1 MQIPAAFFSGE
12 EALMPYAHQDAL
24 QRVCAEVERVV
35 WPIDRDF
42 AQKGRRY
49 WIRPAEDIE
58 VSERELMDMVAA
70 PPLPSGWRAYV
81 VVKVFSPGVRMRMP
95 FFAPDIGDE
104 WRHLPEVR
112 CHDLYHH
119 WLAQQWEGGAMLK
132 LDKEL
137 GEEAH

>member
-1 MQIPAAFFSGE
+1 
-12 EALMPYAHQDAL
+12 
-24 QRVCAEVERVV
+24 
-35 WPIDRDF
+35 
-42 AQKGRRY
+42 
-49 WIRPAEDIE
+49 
-58 VSERELMDMVAA
+58 
-70 PPLPSGWRAYV
+70 
-81 VVKVFSPGVRMRMP
+81 MRMP

-137 GEEAH
+137 GEEVH

>member
-42 AQKGRRY
+42 AEKGRRY

-58 VSERELMDMVAA
+58 VSERELMDMAAA
-70 PPLPSGWRAYV
+70 PPLPSGWCVYV
-81 VVKVFSPGVRMRMP
+81 VVKVLSPGVRMRSRSLRRTS
-95 FFAPDIGDE
+95 AT
-104 WRHLPEVR
+104 
-112 CHDLYHH
+112 
-119 WLAQQWEGGAMLK
+119 GGATCPK
-132 LDKEL
+132 CDVTICTTT
-137 GEEAH
+137 GWPSSGGRGHC

>member
-12 EALMPYAHQDAL
+12 EALVPYAHQDAL

-42 AQKGRRY
+42 AEKGRRY

-81 VVKVFSPGVRMRMP
+81 VVKVLSPGIRMRMP

-104 WRHLPEVR
+104 
-112 CHDLYHH
+112 
-119 WLAQQWEGGAMLK
+119 
-132 LDKEL
+132 
-137 GEEAH
+137 